1 MRSGWCSRKGALHA
15 EPNRS
20 GAERAYRAAPAR
32 DAHAPMAKT
41 AGATRRPAPTWAR
54 DFAAAA
60 HLTPPETK
68 HKYRG
73 RCSSEV
79 HDTVFSAVIALLEPV
94 VKRELAYYA
103 DETTWDEYPESDAP
117 LRLLGDEVLMEATW
131 AVVGDDSLASVLALV
146 ERCLDT
152 AFDTPGRP
160 ASLTG
165 RAAAEALIGAFP
177 DHFECQAPGDEACL
191 ERLRA
196 TEPTSSNP
204 LCDLVRDK
212 VMAPEDALPA
222 GLTILAA
229 LADLARTS
237 AFSVLDAS
245 A

>member
-103 DETTWDEYPESDAP
+103 DETTWDEYPESDVP

-146 ERCLDT
+146 ERRLDT

-160 ASLTG
+160 ASRQRAGWRRG
-165 RAAAEALIGAFP
+165 RAGKRPRTRRAPMAAERGERARSSGWSRQPP
-177 DHFECQAPGDEACL
+177 DARAGVARPG
-191 ERLRA
+191 
-196 TEPTSSNP
+196 S
-204 LCDLVRDK
+204 
-212 VMAPEDALPA
+212 
-222 GLTILAA
+222 
-229 LADLARTS
+229 
-237 AFSVLDAS
+237 
-245 A
+245 

>member
-146 ERCLDT
+146 ERRLDT

-160 ASLTG
+160 ASRQRAGWRRG
-165 RAAAEALIGAFP
+165 RAGKRPRTRRAPMAAERGERARSSGWSRQPP
-177 DHFECQAPGDEACL
+177 DARAGVARPG
-191 ERLRA
+191 
-196 TEPTSSNP
+196 S
-204 LCDLVRDK
+204 
-212 VMAPEDALPA
+212 
-222 GLTILAA
+222 
-229 LADLARTS
+229 
-237 AFSVLDAS
+237 
-245 A
+245 

>member
-103 DETTWDEYPESDAP
+103 DETTWDEYPESDVP

-131 AVVGDDSLASVLALV
+131 AVVGDDSLASVLALL
-146 ERCLDT
+146 ERRLDT

-160 ASLTG
+160 ASRQRAGWRRG
-165 RAAAEALIGAFP
+165 RAGKRPRTRRAPMAAERGERARSSGWSRQPP
-177 DHFECQAPGDEACL
+177 DARAGVARPG
-191 ERLRA
+191 
-196 TEPTSSNP
+196 S
-204 LCDLVRDK
+204 
-212 VMAPEDALPA
+212 
-222 GLTILAA
+222 
-229 LADLARTS
+229 
-237 AFSVLDAS
+237 
-245 A
+245 